1 MTRFVLK
8 SFMKNEFNN
17 TLLGFRLMYTSN
29 DSNRNIGAYN
39 GLSTY
44 YYYYIVKSIF
54 FFVGFLGTFELITR

>member
-44 YYYYIVKSIF
+44 
-54 FFVGFLGTFELITR
+54 